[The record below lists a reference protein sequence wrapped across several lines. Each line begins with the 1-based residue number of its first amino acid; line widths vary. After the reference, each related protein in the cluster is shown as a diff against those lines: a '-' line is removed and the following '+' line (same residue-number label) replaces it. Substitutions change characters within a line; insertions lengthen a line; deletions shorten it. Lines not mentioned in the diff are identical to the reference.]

1 MNPDVKAIVY
11 LKTKVICDFIY
22 PRKIFAFRY
31 PPSSQHRPRARDIP
45 ANIFNVLMAL
55 VDRLGFTG
63 PTRVV
68 ERNQKAD

>member
-1 MNPDVKAIVY
+1 MNSDVEAIVY
-11 LKTKVICDFIY
+11 LKTKAICDFIY
-22 PRKIFAFRY
+22 PRKILAFCY

-63 PTRVV
+63 PTCDVQ
-68 ERNQKAD
+68 RNQKAD